1 MIATIH
7 DTDTRRANG
16 AGQAVA
22 IAATRYGLGPQQAA
36 QCARTARAMVARG
49 FSAGRTVAAV
59 RRMAKKAI
67 SKGSA

>member
-1 MIATIH
+1 MTMIATLR

-36 QCARTARAMVARG
+36 ECARTARAMVARG
-49 FSAGRTVAAV
+49 FSAGRAVAAV
-59 RRMAKKAI
+59 RRMARGMI
-67 SKGSA
+67 G